1 MSKYNKILDYIK
13 GLDDSDIVTL
23 WNEYCYTTDRYDDE
37 IMDCYRLEEYAKNT
51 DVMNLLKRFYYGT
64 HERNENSSARTDANY
79 FVFNG
84 YGNIIS
90 FDYIY
95 NEYTDEFNHV
105 YIDEL
110 IDYIIDNDND
120 LYNDDIR
127 QILDEEEEI

>member
-51 DVMNLLKRFYYGT
+51 DVMDLLKQFYYGT
-64 HERNENSSARTDANY
+64 HERNENSSARPDANY

-95 NEYTDEFNHV
+95 NEYMDEFNHV

>member
-51 DVMNLLKRFYYGT
+51 DVMDLLKRFYYGT
-64 HERNENSSARTDANY
+64 HEINENSSACPNANY

>member
-37 IMDCYRLEEYAKNT
+37 IMDCYGLEEYAKNT
-51 DVMNLLKRFYYGT
+51 DVMDLLKRFYYGT
-64 HERNENSSARTDANY
+64 HERNENSSACPNANY

-95 NEYTDEFNHV
+95 NEYTDEFNHM

-127 QILDEEEEI
+127 QILDEEEED